1 MFFSFSQASN
11 LVVVGPS
18 LNPGAN
24 LGLVR
29 RKASVEAREPPPTHY
44 PQLPLE
50 LCALAVC
57 GDGGAGDDSVDE
69 GLVVR
74 HGDDCALESL
84 QGVAE
89 RLDCGVI

>member
-1 MFFSFSQASN
+1 M
-11 LVVVGPS
+11 VGAR
-18 LNPGAN
+18 LDPGAD

-29 RKASVEAREPPPTHY
+29 GEAAVEAREPPPTHD

-50 LCALAVC
+50 LRALAVR
-57 GDGGAGDDSVDE
+57 GDGGAGDDAVYE

-74 HGDDCALESL
+74 DGDDGALVGF

-89 RLDCGVI
+89 RFDGGVV